1 MKKYYE
7 LKSKA
12 CEKLASLDKK
22 KIQKSDIKTV
32 AKEFNL
38 KPATLARA
46 WENTLKFGK
55 ADLRIKTGKHIGA
68 AQFVKNY
75 KTPYFPVRLYTNE
88 FIKRVVV
95 EYIVEKI
102 KHLDIINKYG
112 INSQQFY
119 SWVKDLNVSGKIGT
133 SENLF
138 LDWTKYKKEDI
149 KLARKRKL
157 NANLKRIVTV
167 FKKY

>member
-1 MKKYYE
+1 MTKYYE
-7 LKSKA
+7 LKTQA
-12 CEKLASLDKK
+12 CEKLAGLDKK
-22 KIQKSDIKTV
+22 KIQQSDIKTI
-32 AKEFNL
+32 AKEFGL
-38 KPATLARA
+38 KSSVLATA

-55 ADLRIKTGKHIGA
+55 ADLRIKSGNYIGVD
-68 AQFVKNY
+68 QFVKNH
-75 KTPYFPVRLYTNE
+75 KTPYFPVRRYTNE

-95 EYIVEKI
+95 EYIVEKV

-119 SWVKDLNVSGKIGT
+119 SWVKDINVSGKIGT

-149 KLARKRKL
+149 KLARKQKL
-157 NANLKRIVTV
+157 NANLKRIITV